1 VDVQDV
7 VVANGGNRYIR
18 DKMMSTKQ
26 GAALF
31 LHVLCLTVCY
41 SAAFSFQRPATFS
54 KSLLKVSSAGSEQ
67 ENALTFNIAL
77 TQQIGENEQL
87 HQAIQDHPLLSMI
100 GGTANYIEIPCI
112 GADSSGN
119 VFEDN
124 LLGMMD
130 VACFGSPESAKQWL
144 HNVDVFLEIVDMKD
158 EEKRAMGNGNVV
170 AACIGKDTAL
180 TCLESGRWES
190 SNIYY
195 PKFGDDMQ
203 GWADSAVQAVADLA
217 EKNFW
222 GEER

>member
-1 VDVQDV
+1 MAQWP
-7 VVANGGNRYIR
+7 NILLFL
-18 DKMMSTKQ
+18 DKMMSMKQ

-31 LHVLCLTVCY
+31 LYVLCLAVCY
-41 SAAFSFQRPATFS
+41 SAAFSPPRPSTFRR
-54 KSLLKVSSAGSEQ
+54 SLLESSAGSEQ
-67 ENALTFNIAL
+67 DENALIFNIAL

-100 GGTANYIEIPCI
+100 GGTSNFVEIPCI
-112 GADSSGN
+112 GAEAGN
-119 VFEDN
+119 RFEDN
-124 LLGMMD
+124 LLGMLD

-144 HNVDVFLEIVDMKD
+144 HNVDVFLGIVDMKE